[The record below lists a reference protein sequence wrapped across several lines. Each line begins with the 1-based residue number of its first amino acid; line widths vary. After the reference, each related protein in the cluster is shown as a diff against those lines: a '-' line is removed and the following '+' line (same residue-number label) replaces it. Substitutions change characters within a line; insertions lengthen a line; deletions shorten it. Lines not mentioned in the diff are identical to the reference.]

1 MTEQIQKLLDLKA
14 SPVAMSFCDE
24 PPERMPHVEKAEA
37 SGCSYWRRAAEGE
50 SFYTEAA
57 DHYNCPIGCHTHNV
71 ELPEERAGEL
81 HGTLGLMGELGYI
94 AMEEVPG
101 IPRRLEP
108 FRRAVYS
115 PLKDAAEVPDVVII
129 SGEPRQMM
137 LLAEAAVAAGVGVEN
152 AVMGRPTCAMIP
164 AVMQEGRSMS
174 SLGCIGN
181 RVYTGLSD
189 DEFYFALPGKHVQ
202 ALVEKLETI
211 VNANQALE
219 EYHQQRQ
226 SEI

>member
-1 MTEQIQKLLDLKA
+1 MTEQLQKLLDLKT

-50 SFYTEAA
+50 SFYTEAT

-71 ELPEERAGEL
+71 ELPEERVGEL

-101 IPRRLEP
+101 IPRRREP

-202 ALVEKLETI
+202 ALVEKLEMI
-211 VNANQALE
+211 VNANHALE

>member
-1 MTEQIQKLLDLKA
+1 MTEQIQKLLDLKT

-24 PPERMPHVEKAEA
+24 PPEQMPHVEKAEA

-94 AMEEVPG
+94 AMEEVSG
-101 IPRRLEP
+101 IPRRQEP
-108 FRRAVYS
+108 FHRAVYS

-211 VNANQALE
+211 VNANRALE

-226 SEI
+226 SDI

>member
-1 MTEQIQKLLDLKA
+1 MTEKIQKLLDLKT

-24 PPERMPHVEKAEA
+24 PPEQMPHVEKAEA

-101 IPRRLEP
+101 IPRRQEP

-137 LLAEAAVAAGVGVEN
+137 LLAEAAVAAGVGVKN